1 MRKYF
6 VLNKETLKSAIFLLV
21 KDEIDL
27 AYRFVDLTN
36 TIILPNRFKSVAQAF
51 NWLDIGYEWDVVDF

>member
-21 KDEIDL
+21 RDEIDL
-27 AYRFVDLTN
+27 TYRFVDLTN
-36 TIILPNRFKSVAQAF
+36 TIILSSRFKSVAQAF
-51 NWLDIGYEWDVVDF
+51 NWLDIEYEWDVVDF